1 MPLQILINLLLAVLW
16 MFMGSEFS
24 VASFATGYIMG
35 LAAVFL
41 LRRFL
46 PGSFYIK
53 RVWRIVRLF
62 FIFIIEM
69 VKANIDVVKIVLNPK
84 IDVHPGF
91 YAYPCDLEEDWEVV
105 LLSSL
110 ITLTPGT
117 VVVAISDDHSTIYIH
132 GVDLRS
138 ADEEIENIKSAF
150 ENEIKEVAKP

>member
-16 MFMGSEFS
+16 MLMGSEFS

-35 LAAVFL
+35 LIAVFL

-53 RVWRIVRLF
+53 RVWRIIKLF

-69 VKANIDVVKIVLNPK
+69 VKANIEVVKIALSPK
-84 IDVHPGF
+84 IDIHPGF

-132 GVDLRS
+132 GIDMSS
-138 ADEEIENIKSAF
+138 AEEEIAAIKNSF
-150 ENEIKEVAKP
+150 ENVIKEVAKP

>member
-24 VASFATGYIMG
+24 VASFTAGYIMG
-35 LAAVFL
+35 LLVVFMM
-41 LRRFL
+41 RRFL

-53 RVWRIVRLF
+53 RVWRIIKLF

-69 VKANIDVVKIVLNPK
+69 VKANIDVVKIVLSPK

-117 VVVAISDDHSTIYIH
+117 VVVAIADDHSTIYIH
-132 GVDLRS
+132 GVDMRS
-138 ADEEIENIKSAF
+138 ADEEIENIKRSF
-150 ENEIKEVAKP
+150 EKVIKEVAKP

>member
-24 VASFATGYIMG
+24 VASFTAGYIMG
-35 LAAVFL
+35 LIVVFMM
-41 LRRFL
+41 RRFL

-53 RVWRIVRLF
+53 RVWRIIKLF

-69 VKANIDVVKIVLNPK
+69 VKANIDVVKIVPSPK

-91 YAYPCDLEEDWEVV
+91 YAYPCDLEEDWEVA

-117 VVVAISDDHSTIYIH
+117 VVVAIADDHSTIYIH
-132 GVDLRS
+132 GVDMRS
-138 ADEEIENIKSAF
+138 ADEEIENIKRSF
-150 ENEIKEVAKP
+150 EKVIKEVAKP

>member
-24 VASFATGYIMG
+24 VASFAAGYIMG
-35 LAAVFL
+35 LLVVFMM
-41 LRRFL
+41 RRFL

-53 RVWRIVRLF
+53 RVWRIIKLF

-69 VKANIDVVKIVLNPK
+69 VKANIDVVKIVLSPK

-117 VVVAISDDHSTIYIH
+117 VVVAIADDHSTIYIH
-132 GVDLRS
+132 GVDMRS
-138 ADEEIENIKSAF
+138 ADEEIENIKRSF
-150 ENEIKEVAKP
+150 EKVIKEVAKP

>member
-24 VASFATGYIMG
+24 VASFTAGYIMG
-35 LAAVFL
+35 LLVVFMM
-41 LRRFL
+41 RRFL

-53 RVWRIVRLF
+53 RVWRIIKLF

-69 VKANIDVVKIVLNPK
+69 VKANIDVVKIVLSPK

-91 YAYPCDLEEDWEVV
+91 YAYPCDLEEDWEVA

-117 VVVAISDDHSTIYIH
+117 VVVAIADDHSTIYIH
-132 GVDLRS
+132 GVDMRS
-138 ADEEIENIKSAF
+138 ADEEIENIKRSF
-150 ENEIKEVAKP
+150 EKVIKEVAKP

>member
-1 MPLQILINLLLAVLW
+1 MPLQILINLFLAALW

-24 VASFATGYIMG
+24 VASFFTGYIMG
-35 LAAVFL
+35 LAAVFM

-46 PGSFYIK
+46 PGSFYLKRLWAIIK
-53 RVWRIVRLF
+53 LF
-62 FIFIIEM
+62 FIFIIELL
-69 VKANIDVVKIVLNPK
+69 KANIHVARIVLSPK

-91 YAYPCDLEEDWEVV
+91 YAYPCDLEEDWEIV

-132 GVDLRS
+132 GVDMRS
-138 ADEEIENIKSAF
+138 AEEEIDGIKSAF
-150 ENEIKEVAKP
+150 ENVIKEVAKP

>member
-1 MPLQILINLLLAVLW
+1 MPLQILINLFLAVVW

-24 VASFATGYIMG
+24 VASFTTGYIMG
-35 LAAVFL
+35 LVAVFL

-46 PGSFYIK
+46 PGSFYVK
-53 RVWRIVRLF
+53 RVWRIVKLF

-69 VKANIDVVKIVLNPK
+69 VKANIDVVKIVLSPK

-105 LLSSL
+105 LLASL

-132 GVDLRS
+132 GVDMRS
-138 ADEEIENIKSAF
+138 AEEEIENIKNAF
-150 ENEIKEVAKP
+150 EKEIKEVAKP

>member
-1 MPLQILINLLLAVLW
+1 MPLQILINLFLAVGW

-24 VASFATGYIMG
+24 VASFTTGYIMG
-35 LAAVFL
+35 LVAVFL

-46 PGSFYIK
+46 PGSFYVK
-53 RVWRIVRLF
+53 RVWRIVKLF

-69 VKANIDVVKIVLNPK
+69 VKANIDVVKIVLSPK

-105 LLSSL
+105 LLASL

-132 GVDLRS
+132 GVDMRS
-138 ADEEIENIKSAF
+138 AEEEIENIKNAF
-150 ENEIKEVAKP
+150 EKEIKEVAKP